1 MQNFESLVLKKI
13 IHSGEYFGK
22 VFPIIESKFFKSI
35 GNQKLFNL
43 ILEYYG
49 QYHERPTAGELVAL
63 VKDVPNSEIRKSII
77 ESLQEIANA
86 EEVPNVQFMGE
97 ETLKWVKD
105 SLYYEALT
113 VGAEGLEKKSDDLKS
128 KSQQIMDKMAKVTL
142 DESLGLDFDDLQEM
156 IRYFSERNIGILT
169 NHKDINKRLGTGFLP
184 GTLSV
189 ILAAQG
195 VGKSLL
201 MCDLISNMLKENHNI
216 LLVSLEMSD
225 HEMMKRIYANVLDI
239 DVNSFS
245 DLSKTEGE
253 IRNLDR
259 NAVTQ
264 SEIESAYNN
273 LKLSGKCGKLIVK
286 DYPTGSFSALM
297 LEDLVQKFHV
307 EKGIDFDIIFID
319 YLGIMKSDL
328 VGQSIGLYSYL
339 KSVGEEIRAS
349 AKKLNVPIISA
360 SQLNRSA
367 VGKTE
372 GVDNSAI
379 SDSLGTA
386 MTADFM
392 MFILQTEQMK
402 ERCEVICKVT
412 KNRFNGK
419 TDSWFMQVDYPKM
432 RFIDIAQS
440 DFKSIGITPDFK
452 TQSDNFAKTEIAHIT
467 HEDIAKVQEKDKEVK
482 ESKNDPFKGDDILKE
497 LGF

>member
-49 QYHERPTAGELVAL
+49 QYHECPTAGELVAL

-77 ESLQEIANA
+77 ESLQEIANS
-86 EEVPNVQFMGE
+86 EEVPNVQFMAE

-440 DFKSIGITPDFK
+440 DFKSIGIKFNK
-452 TQSDNFAKTEIAHIT
+452 
-467 HEDIAKVQEKDKEVK
+467 
-482 ESKNDPFKGDDILKE
+482 
-497 LGF
+497 